1 MKSLREYIIVAG
13 KDLKEELNHKFLL
26 NHKLNKQIQ
35 NKKSNI
41 KFASSNVKLN
51 FDYPV
56 LKKLNNN
63 QEYEYELIGN
73 KTLKIPKAKFFVFKD
88 NYRNKLHI
96 CSIED
101 MIGLFSCNYDDYDFE
116 DFNSKYIVAAFDDIK
131 DAVMFAIE
139 DMGYEGDFG
148 NSEEIE
154 DWLENQRG
162 KRKKYYDSIDFMI
175 QALNG
180 EVTNDDYDFD
190 PMPILTYVE
199 DVSNVKK

>member
-1 MKSLREYIIVAG
+1 M
-13 KDLKEELNHKFLL
+13 
-26 NHKLNKQIQ
+26 
-35 NKKSNI
+35 
-41 KFASSNVKLN
+41 
-51 FDYPV
+51 
-56 LKKLNNN
+56 
-63 QEYEYELIGN
+63 
-73 KTLKIPKAKFFVFKD
+73 
-88 NYRNKLHI
+88 HI

-101 MIGLFSCNYDDYDFE
+101 MIGLFSYNYDDYDFE

-175 QALNG
+175 QTLNG
-180 EVTNDDYDFD
+180 EFTNDDYDFD
-190 PMPILTYVE
+190 PILQE
-199 DVSNVKK
+199 KKSVGEKVHSMY

>member
-41 KFASSNVKLN
+41 KFASSNAKLN

-63 QEYEYELIGN
+63 EKYEYELIGN

-101 MIGLFSCNYDDYDFE
+101 MIGFGNEYFDKE
-116 DFNSKYIVAAFDDIK
+116 IVFTKRAKKVLELAWELAKKDKKNKIESEHLLLAITQVPDSSAMK
-131 DAVMFAIE
+131 ALEQLGVDAVEIK
-139 DMGYEGDFG
+139 EG
-148 NSEEIE
+148 I
-154 DWLENQRG
+154 
-162 KRKKYYDSIDFMI
+162 KKL
-175 QALNG
+175 QEA
-180 EVTNDDYDFD
+180 
-190 PMPILTYVE
+190 
-199 DVSNVKK
+199 